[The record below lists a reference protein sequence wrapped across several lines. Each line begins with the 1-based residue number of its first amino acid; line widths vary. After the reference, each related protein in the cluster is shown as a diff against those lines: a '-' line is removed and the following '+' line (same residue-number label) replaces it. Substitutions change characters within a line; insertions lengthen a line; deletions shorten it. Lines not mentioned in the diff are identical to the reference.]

1 MSQLGNDIKFAE
13 KTTSFSP
20 LTGKADSFS
29 AHTFAR
35 PDFKS
40 GRVVVANFEFP
51 ESQKITTFRPSYTRG
66 NVEQEPST

>member
-1 MSQLGNDIKFAE
+1 MAVGDVKFAE
-13 KTTSFSP
+13 KTTSFAP
-20 LTGKADSFS
+20 LTGAADSFS

-51 ESQKITTFRPSYTRG
+51 ESSKITAFRPSYTRNG
-66 NVEQEPST
+66 QQPEQGAPE